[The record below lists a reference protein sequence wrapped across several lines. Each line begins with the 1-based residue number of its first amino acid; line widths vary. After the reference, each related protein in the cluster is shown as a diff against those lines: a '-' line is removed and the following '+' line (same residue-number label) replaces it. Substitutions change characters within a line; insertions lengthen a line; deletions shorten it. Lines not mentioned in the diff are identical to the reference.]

1 MKVKVNYYALNTAEI
16 EVDDK
21 FADAV
26 PARRHGDYDTYE
38 ALVDELD
45 QVLSSQIP
53 SDIYGVDDENG
64 ELIYEL

>member
-26 PARRHGDYDTYE
+26 PAYERGDYNTFRT
-38 ALVDELD
+38 LVDELD
-45 QVLSSQIP
+45 RVLSPQIP
-53 SDIYGVDDENG
+53 GDICGVDDENG
-64 ELIYEL
+64 ELIYGL

>member
-1 MKVKVNYYALNTAEI
+1 MKVKVCYCNTAEI

-21 FADAV
+21 FADAL
-26 PARRHGDYDTYE
+26 PAYKRGDYNTFE
-38 ALVDELD
+38 ALADELD

-53 SDIYGVDDENG
+53 GDICSVDDENG

>member
-26 PARRHGDYDTYE
+26 PAYERGDYNNIK
-38 ALVDELD
+38 ALRDELD
-45 QVLSSQIP
+45 QVLHFQIP
-53 SDIYGVDDENG
+53 GDICSVDDENG
-64 ELIYEL
+64 ELIYGL

>member
-26 PARRHGDYDTYE
+26 PAYKRGDYNTFE
-38 ALVDELD
+38 ALADELD
-45 QVLSSQIP
+45 QVLSSQVP
-53 SDIYGVDDENG
+53 GDVCEVDDENG

>member
-1 MKVKVNYYALNTAEI
+1 MKVKINYYALNTAEI

-26 PARRHGDYDTYE
+26 PAYERGDYNTFE

-45 QVLSSQIP
+45 QVLSPQIP
-53 SDIYGVDDENG
+53 GDICGVDDENG
-64 ELIYEL
+64 ELIYGL

>member
-21 FADAV
+21 FADAI
-26 PARRHGDYDTYE
+26 PAWKRGDYDTFE
-38 ALVDELD
+38 ALTDELH
-45 QVLSSQIP
+45 QFLTPQIP
-53 SDIYGVDDENG
+53 GDICGVDDENG

>member
-26 PARRHGDYDTYE
+26 PAFERGDYNTFE

-45 QVLSSQIP
+45 RVLSPQIP
-53 SDIYGVDDENG
+53 GDICCVDDENG
-64 ELIYEL
+64 ELLYEL

>member
-1 MKVKVNYYALNTAEI
+1 MKVKVKYYALNTAEI

-26 PARRHGDYDTYE
+26 PAYERGDYNTFK

-53 SDIYGVDDENG
+53 GDIYGVDDETG
-64 ELIYEL
+64 ELIYGL

>member
-1 MKVKVNYYALNTAEI
+1 MKVKVCYYNTAEI

-26 PARRHGDYDTYE
+26 PAYERGDYNTFK

-45 QVLSSQIP
+45 QVLSFQIP
-53 SDIYGVDDENG
+53 GDICGVDDENG
-64 ELIYEL
+64 ELIYGL

>member
-26 PARRHGDYDTYE
+26 PAYERGDYNTFE
-38 ALVDELD
+38 VLVDELD

-53 SDIYGVDDENG
+53 GDICGVDDENG
-64 ELIYEL
+64 ELIYGL

>member
-1 MKVKVNYYALNTAEI
+1 MKVKVNYYALDTAEI

-26 PARRHGDYDTYE
+26 PAYERGDYNTFE
-38 ALVDELD
+38 ALADELD

-53 SDIYGVDDENG
+53 GDICGVDDENG
-64 ELIYEL
+64 ELIYGL

>member
-26 PARRHGDYDTYE
+26 PAYERGDYDTFK
-38 ALVDELD
+38 ALRDELD
-45 QVLSSQIP
+45 QVLSFQIP
-53 SDIYGVDDENG
+53 GDICSVDDENG
-64 ELIYEL
+64 ELIYGL